1 MRLSKR
7 FFKLSTKMVALS
19 FMSITLL
26 ACKDS
31 IVEPSESIFESIA
44 GAAQGAH
51 RSQQNIARNVYRHP
65 EQTLAFFGLESNM
78 TVIEISPGTLWYT
91 EILAPFLKR
100 DGRLI
105 AAAYDATLPNKPPYQ
120 ARLTEQMLQRF
131 EREPFVFSG
140 VETVAFTPP
149 EVLALGADNSA
160 DMVLTF
166 RNTHGWVH
174 DGSAA
179 LAFNSFYKV
188 LKPGAVLG
196 LVQHRGDNRLRAN
209 SDKMSG
215 YLSEATVID
224 LATDAGFIFEDK
236 SEINANPKDTKDYR
250 KGVWELPPV
259 LGGSA
264 LSKNKHLAIGES
276 DRMTLKFRKP
286 LVQE

>member
-1 MRLSKR
+1 MILNKHLL
-7 FFKLSTKMVALS
+7 KISTKVVALS
-19 FMSITLL
+19 LMSLTLL
-26 ACKDS
+26 ACNNS
-31 IVEPSESIFESIA
+31 VVEPSESIFESIA

-51 RSQQNIARNVYRHP
+51 RSQQNVARNIYRHP
-65 EQTLAFFGLESNM
+65 EQTLAFFGLKANM

-100 DGRLI
+100 DGLLI
-105 AAAYDATLPNKPPYQ
+105 AAAYDATLPNKPAYQ
-120 ARLTEQMLQRF
+120 ARLTKQMLQRF
-131 EREPFVFSG
+131 EAEPFIFSE
-140 VETVAFTPP
+140 VEFTPFTPP
-149 EVLALGADNSA
+149 EAVALGDDNSA

-179 LAFNSFYKV
+179 LAFSSFYKV

-196 LVQHRGDNRLRAN
+196 VVQHRGENRLRAN

-215 YLSEATVID
+215 YLSEATVIS
-224 LATDAGFIFEDK
+224 LATAAGFILEDR
-236 SEINANPKDTKDYR
+236 SDINANPKDTKDYR
-250 KGVWELPPV
+250 KGVWELPPA

-264 LSKNKHLAIGES
+264 LSKNKHLMIGES

-286 LVQE
+286 MP